1 MKIISLGQMAPA
13 ERPREKMIKHGGTA
27 LSDSELLAV
36 LLRNGTSGE
45 PATALADRIL
55 RSVDHDLTRLTR
67 MSLHELA
74 AFKGMGPV
82 KAVMVLAA
90 LELGRRRRLAVAT
103 DRVKISSSADVAEI
117 FIPILSDVGHEEFW
131 ILLLNRANNVIDRYQ
146 VSKGGITG
154 TVVDPK
160 LVFKKAIEVSA
171 SALVLC
177 HNHPSGNRTP
187 SEADMHL
194 TRKIADAAKLL
205 DMQVLD
211 HIIVAGDSFYSFSDE
226 GRL

>member
-1 MKIISLGQMAPA
+1 
-13 ERPREKMIKHGGTA
+13 
-27 LSDSELLAV
+27 
-36 LLRNGTSGE
+36 
-45 PATALADRIL
+45 
-55 RSVDHDLTRLTR
+55 
-67 MSLHELA
+67 
-74 AFKGMGPV
+74 
-82 KAVMVLAA
+82 
-90 LELGRRRRLAVAT
+90 
-103 DRVKISSSADVAEI
+103 VAEI
-117 FIPILSDVGHEEFW
+117 FIPILSDIGHEEFW
-131 ILLLNRANNVIDRYQ
+131 ILLLNRANNVIERYQ

-177 HNHPSGNRTP
+177 HNHPSGNRSP
-187 SEADMHL
+187 SEADMQL